1 MEDIQLFNKQTMR
14 LPGLKLVS
22 IDDYKDI
29 IHNNPDEN
37 IGILF
42 EPKTTDFGILKKFD
56 CIIIGRSKDE
66 KIIRKLVE
74 HKKIYGIVDIESDKG
89 PDHTHYRRS
98 NMNQVIAKLIKENN
112 KTYFINFSSI
122 LHAKNKA
129 KLLGRIQQNVIL
141 CNKYKCKIKVH
152 NFSKNKIDYR
162 ENLNPVYKI
171 LKIKNQ

>member
-1 MEDIQLFNKQTMR
+1 MEDIQLFNKQTMS

-29 IHNNPDEN
+29 IHNNPYEN

-42 EPKTTDFGILKKFD
+42 EPKNTDFGILKKFD
-56 CIIIGRSKDE
+56 CIIIGTSKDE

-98 NMNQVIAKLIKENN
+98 NMNQVIAKIIKENN

-122 LHAKNKA
+122 LHSKNKA

-141 CNKYKCKIKVH
+141 CNKYKCKIKVN
-152 NFSKNKIDYR
+152 NFSKNKTDYR